1 MPAISWIPGE
11 ATIVAIAEAVKAL
24 AEMGKAA
31 IEAASP
37 EQREATG
44 RFWAEATKP
53 WTAVA
58 EAFNKLLGVDKEP
71 S

>member
-1 MPAISWIPGE
+1 MPAMTWIPGE
-11 ATIVAIAEAVKAL
+11 ATVVAVAEAVTAL

-31 IEAASP
+31 IESASP

-53 WTAVA
+53 WTEVA
-58 EAFNKLLGVDKEP
+58 RAFNKLLGIE
-71 S
+71 